1 MHAAIADVLGFPGF
15 ASAGVA
21 VSVVLVIAPCG
32 LAVAAGPADHA
43 TVAVGAAGSAVASA
57 ARVAVPDG
65 LAVAAGPA
73 DHATVAV
80 GAAGSAVVFA
90 ARVAVP
96 DGLAVAAALADHA
109 SAASAAVLLVVSV
122 DTLFLFDILSPASVA
137 AKGADNF

>member
-21 VSVVLVIAPCG
+21 VSVVLVIAPC
-32 LAVAAGPADHA
+32 
-43 TVAVGAAGSAVASA
+43 
-57 ARVAVPDG
+57 G